1 MSDSL
6 RHQILQEMLA
16 TFTAVTPSSPPDD
29 DGYPFQFSLVELGAL
44 GDADHRKR
52 YSLGI
57 VPGAERYAYSYPF
70 IERFLTVG
78 IEMRVTVNRD
88 DDKPGHLAERLLF
101 VVERV
106 VMQNCTWGG
115 LAIDTNFKNNELG
128 MQSYVDKTVDG
139 VLWIEIHYRHQQGD
153 PRDPD
158 PSL

>member
-1 MSDSL
+1 LDGGG
-6 RHQILQEMLA
+6 HAADQEDPRRLA
-16 TFTAVTPSSPPDD
+16 QE
-29 DGYPFQFSLVELGAL
+29 FQAEHPAAPVRAS
-44 GDADHRKR
+44 
-52 YSLGI
+52 
-57 VPGAERYAYSYPF
+57 GAERYAYSYPF
-70 IERFLTVG
+70 IERVLTVG

-88 DDKPGHLAERLLF
+88 DDKPGHLAERLLS